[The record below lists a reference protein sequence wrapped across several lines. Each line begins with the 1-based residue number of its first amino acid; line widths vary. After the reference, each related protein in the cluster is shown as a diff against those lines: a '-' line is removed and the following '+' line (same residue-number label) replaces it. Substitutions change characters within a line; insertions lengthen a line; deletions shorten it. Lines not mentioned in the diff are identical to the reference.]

1 MESVSRAN
9 SVVDGVK
16 SKIDTASVKRLAQP
30 RSAAAL
36 ALAGLIAFAVA
47 AGIYIWYA
55 LTHPMPDWMEPVDLR
70 VYRLGGFIASHTMP
84 WYQAHRSSPLYDW
97 PGFHNLKFTYTP
109 FAALVFTAATV
120 LPLRMLEYTSLAVNT
135 VATLLAVW
143 VALSAVGRSGG
154 GASAGQDRPAALS
167 VPKRAGLTL
176 LVGSVVFWLEPVQR
190 TLFLGQVELI
200 LMALIMWDL
209 CQPDRRWWKGAG
221 VGVAAG
227 IKLVPLIFIPYLLLA
242 RKFRQAAVAA
252 GTFALTVLIGFAAD
266 PADSTRWWLGGLFIK
281 GSRTGF
287 VGWEGNQS
295 LLGLITR
302 LAGSV
307 AEGQRLWIWV
317 AIALVAIGLATSV
330 LLDRAGRPVV
340 ALLTCALTG
349 VLASPISWDHHWVWV
364 VPAVAAAFGYAIRS
378 RGALR
383 VAASG
388 LAIVITGMFFA
399 WPGSLWGEPNDLG
412 GFSLGLIWAPPNT
425 NPGTYYRLGDR
436 PWFAEYHWHG
446 LQLLSGNLYVLTGM
460 GLLLLALLAGISLW
474 TTRHRPV
481 TDKQTSP
488 TALASSRTGAHRVSM
503 S

>member
-1 MESVSRAN
+1 M
-9 SVVDGVK
+9 
-16 SKIDTASVKRLAQP
+16 
-30 RSAAAL
+30 L
-36 ALAGLIAFAVA
+36 ALAGLTAFAVA

-55 LTHPMPDWMEPVDLR
+55 LTHPMAEWMEPVDLR
-70 VYRLGGFIASHTMP
+70 VYRFGGFIAAHVSP
-84 WYQAHRSSPLYDW
+84 SYQGHRSSPLYDW
-97 PGFHNLKFTYTP
+97 PGFENLKFTYTP
-109 FAALVFTAATV
+109 FAALVFTAATL
-120 LPLRMLEYTSLAVNT
+120 LPLRLLEYSSLAVNT
-135 VATLLAVW
+135 LATLLAVW
-143 VALSAVGRSGG
+143 VTFAAVGWPGDGG
-154 GASAGQDRPAALS
+154 GAGGGNGGGGEQDRPVRPAIA
-167 VPKRAGLTL
+167 KRAGLTL
-176 LVGSVVFWLEPVQR
+176 LAGSVVFWLEPVQR

-227 IKLVPLIFIPYLLLA
+227 IKLVPLIFIPYLLLT
-242 RKFRQAAVAA
+242 RRFRQAGVAA
-252 GTFALTVLIGFAAD
+252 GTFALTAGIGFVVD
-266 PADSTRWWLGGLFIK
+266 PADSTRWWLDGVFVK

-307 AEGQRLWIWV
+307 AAGQRLWIWV
-317 AIALVAIGLATSV
+317 AIVVIAAGLGTAS
-330 LLDRAGRPVV
+330 LLSRAGHPV
-340 ALLTCALTG
+340 AGLLTCALTG
-349 VLASPISWDHHWVWV
+349 ILVSPISWDHHWVWA
-364 VPAVAAAFGYAIRS
+364 VPAVVAAIGYALRS

-383 VAASG
+383 AATAG
-388 LAIVITGMFFA
+388 LAAVIAIVYFA

-446 LQLLSGNLYVLTGM
+446 LELLSGNLYVLTGI
-460 GLLLLALLAGISLW
+460 GLLTLFAGISVAAS
-474 TTRHRPV
+474 RHRLAK
-481 TDKQTSP
+481 DIQASP
-488 TALASSRTGAHRVSM
+488 PALANSTIGVHSVST

>member
-1 MESVSRAN
+1 
-9 SVVDGVK
+9 
-16 SKIDTASVKRLAQP
+16 L
-30 RSAAAL
+30 
-36 ALAGLIAFAVA
+36 
-47 AGIYIWYA
+47 
-55 LTHPMPDWMEPVDLR
+55 
-70 VYRLGGFIASHTMP
+70 
-84 WYQAHRSSPLYDW
+84 
-97 PGFHNLKFTYTP
+97 
-109 FAALVFTAATV
+109 
-120 LPLRMLEYTSLAVNT
+120 LEYTSLAVNT

-143 VALSAVGRSGG
+143 VTLAAVGWPGG
-154 GASAGQDRPAALS
+154 GAAAGRDRPA
-167 VPKRAGLTL
+167 VPSLAKRVSLTL
-176 LVGSVVFWLEPVQR
+176 LVGAAVFWLEPVQR

-209 CQPDRRWWKGAG
+209 CQPDRHWWKGAG

-227 IKLVPLIFIPYLLLA
+227 IKLVPLIFIPYLLLT
-242 RKFRQAAVAA
+242 RRFRQAAVAA
-252 GTFALTVLIGFAAD
+252 STFALTALIGFAAD
-266 PADSTRWWLGGLFIK
+266 PADSTHWWFGGLFVS

-307 AEGQRLWIWV
+307 AAGQRLWTWP
-317 AIALVAIGLATSV
+317 AIAVLALGLFTAV
-330 LLDRAGRPVV
+330 LLDRAGHPVV

-349 VLASPISWDHHWVWV
+349 VLCSPISWDHHWVWV
-364 VPAVAAAFGYAIRS
+364 VPAVVAAFGYAMRA
-378 RGALR
+378 RGVPRL
-383 VAASG
+383 AAAG
-388 LAIVITGMFFA
+388 LAIVIAGVFFA

-460 GLLLLALLAGISLW
+460 GLLTLLAGISVWL
-474 TTRHRPV
+474 TRHRPLS
-481 TDKQTSP
+481 DRQASP
-488 TALASSRTGAHRVSM
+488 AALTSSRTGVHSVSM